1 MNYWSLMEEEGSMLF
16 VMPNIA
22 QSGDATCIP
31 GLDITN
37 SEDVISF
44 YRICGVG
51 LVLGGSKARLLAC
64 LADDLVKARSP
75 TFLVLHQRLRHY
87 NDQKVS

>member
-1 MNYWSLMEEEGSMLF
+1 MLF

-44 YRICGVG
+44 CRNCGVG
-51 LVLGGSKARLLAC
+51 LVLPGPKAPLLAC
-64 LADDLVKARSP
+64 LADDLVKAGIPIFGPSSEAAA
-75 TFLVLHQRLRHY
+75 LQ
-87 NDQKVS
+87 